1 MKPFGTILCATD
13 LSTDGDEALRH
24 ADALARL
31 YHARLIVFHALPDLA
46 RSSPLFPHLA
56 QRDNA
61 AFVGLERRVLEALR
75 ASAQTITGRTDADV
89 QFDLGFGSADAA
101 IVEHATQKGADLVVV
116 GGAGPKGAARAFLGA
131 VAERVVRHAHC
142 PVWVARASPTEGPIV
157 VGTDFSDPALP
168 ALERGVDHARR
179 VGAGLAAVHAIS
191 MPILEVPG
199 DSSDAPAFPV
209 WSEEEIKDVR
219 ARATAKLT
227 EALARFGVEKHGVV
241 EDGTPVEAILST
253 AEKLGARLICVGT
266 LGRTGLRRMLL
277 GSVAEAV
284 VRKAHCS
291 VLIERLHPA

>member
-1 MKPFGTILCATD
+1 VRPFQTILCATD

-31 YHARLIVFHALPDLA
+31 YHARLVVFHALPDLA

-56 QRDNA
+56 QRDNG

-89 QFDLGFGSADAA
+89 VFELGFGSADTA
-101 IVEHATQKGADLVVV
+101 IVEHATQRGADLVVV
-116 GGAGPKGAARAFLGA
+116 GGAGPKGAARAVLGA

-142 PVWVARASPTEGPIV
+142 PVWVARAGPTEGPV
-157 VGTDFSDPALP
+157 VIGTDFSDPAVP

-179 VGAGLAAVHAIS
+179 LGARLTAVHAIS
-191 MPILEVPG
+191 MPTLQVPG
-199 DSSDAPAFPV
+199 DSPEAPAFPV
-209 WSEEEIKDVR
+209 WSEDEINDVR
-219 ARATAKLT
+219 ARASAKLG
-227 EALARFGVEKHGVV
+227 EALARFGMEKAGVV
-241 EDGTPVEAILST
+241 DDGAPVEAILSV
-253 AEKLGARLICVGT
+253 AEKHSARLICVGT
-266 LGRTGLRRMLL
+266 LGRTGVRRLLL

-291 VLIERLHPA
+291 VLVERLHPG